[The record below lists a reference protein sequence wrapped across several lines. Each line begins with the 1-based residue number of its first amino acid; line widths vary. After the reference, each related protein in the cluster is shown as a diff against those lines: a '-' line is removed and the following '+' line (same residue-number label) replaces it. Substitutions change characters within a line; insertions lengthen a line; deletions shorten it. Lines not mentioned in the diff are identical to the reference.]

1 MRHALDTDFLLQAI
15 AILDKLAKTFDSS
28 RLPIDTAAI
37 RTATEELTKA
47 HTFLRWQEDSS
58 SWQHYVN

>member
-1 MRHALDTDFLLQAI
+1 MRHALDTEFLLQTI
-15 AILDKLAKTFDSS
+15 ATLHKLAKTFDHS

-37 RTATEELTKA
+37 RMATEELLKA
-47 HTFLRWQEDSS
+47 HTFLRWQENSS

>member
-1 MRHALDTDFLLQAI
+1 MRHALDTEFLLQTI
-15 AILDKLAKTFDSS
+15 AMLDKLAKTFDSS

-47 HTFLRWQEDSS
+47 HTFLRWQQDSS
-58 SWQHYVN
+58 SWHHRIN